1 MELYTKSWIDEH
13 EEEMEGWKH
22 TAFTHLEA
30 MLGDRE
36 KPYPCIPGK
45 QGFYQDNLRYGF
57 ADDPTTDSACTQLAT
72 LLEDYGKVARG
83 TGKYASLVVFFD
95 SRRLQQQ
102 NAEVEQYQSLFWSL
116 LNRVH
121 ELDKEEWP
129 EHIPKDPHDPKWE
142 FCFNGEPYFAFCATP
157 AHVVRQS
164 RHFPCFLIAFQPRW
178 VFDEI
183 NSETTF
189 GQKLKKAIRQRLVSY
204 DGIPAHPALKWYGQ
218 QDNYEW
224 EQYFL
229 SDDDSSLSKCPFMAM
244 KQKWKSI
251 RF

>member
-1 MELYTKSWIDEH
+1 MELYTKSWMDEH
-13 EEEMEGWKH
+13 GEEMEDWH
-22 TAFTHLEA
+22 RIVYAQFAA
-30 MLGDRE
+30 MLGDGE

-45 QGFYQDNLRYGF
+45 QGFHQDHLRFGF
-57 ADDPTTDSACTQLAT
+57 VEDPTKSMASVQLAT
-72 LLEDYGKVARG
+72 LLKEYGEVARD

-95 SRRLQQQ
+95 SRTLLGD
-102 NAEVEQYQSLFWSL
+102 VDQYQSCFWSL
-116 LNRVH
+116 LNKVH
-121 ELDKEEWP
+121 ELDEEPWP
-129 EHIPKDPHDPKWE
+129 ADIPTDPHNPKWE

-157 AHVVRQS
+157 AHQIRKSRQ
-164 RHFPCFLIAFQPRW
+164 FPCFLIAFQPRW

-183 NSETTF
+183 NAETTF

-229 SDDDSSLSKCPFMAM
+229 SDDESSLSKCPFHAM
-244 KQKWKSI
+244 KNKWKST
-251 RF
+251 RS

>member
-1 MELYTKSWIDEH
+1 MEEWQRDVYAQFS
-13 EEEMEGWKH
+13 
-22 TAFTHLEA
+22 A
-30 MLGDRE
+30 MLEDGE

-45 QGFYQDNLRYGF
+45 QGFHQDHLRFGF
-57 ADDPTTDSACTQLAT
+57 VEDPTKSITCAQLAT
-72 LLEDYGKVARG
+72 LLKEYGEVARD

-95 SRRLQQQ
+95 SRTLVDQKVD
-102 NAEVEQYQSLFWSL
+102 VEQYQSYFWSL
-116 LNRVH
+116 LNKVH
-121 ELDKEEWP
+121 ELDEKPWP
-129 EHIPKDPHDPKWE
+129 EDIPTDPHDPKWE

-157 AHVVRQS
+157 AHQVRKS
-164 RHFPCFLIAFQPRW
+164 RQFPCFLIAFQPRW

-183 NSETTF
+183 NAETIF

-229 SDDDSSLSKCPFMAM
+229 SDDEASLSKCPFHAM
-244 KQKWKSI
+244 KNKWKSI
-251 RF
+251 RS